1 MRINDAIW
9 GALFIIGAAAVLIH
23 VQGFPKIPGQN
34 VGPGLFPGVIATGV
48 AVCGLIL
55 IVRGLRARAVGSV
68 AAGDAARW
76 FVLPPWLRSA
86 QHVGGFAVLVGVNV
100 FYLFAVD
107 RLGFLITGFVYLLAL
122 MWVLRVRMGRA
133 IPVAIVMTLLIH
145 YAFYKLLKVPLPWGV
160 LTPFAW

>member
-34 VGPGLFPGVIATGV
+34 VGPGLFPGVISVGI
-48 AVCGLIL
+48 AVCGMIL
-55 IVRGLRARAVGSV
+55 VVRGLRARAG
-68 AAGDAARW
+68 GEGLAARW
-76 FVLPPWLRSA
+76 IVLPPWLRSSK
-86 QHVGGFAVLVGVNV
+86 HVGGFAVLVGVNL
-100 FYLFAVD
+100 FYLLAVD
-107 RLGFLITGFVYLLAL
+107 KLGFLITGFVYLLAL
-122 MWVLRVRMGRA
+122 MWVLHVRLTRA
-133 IPVAIVMTLLIH
+133 VPVAIVMTLVIH